1 MELSSSLPGPPG
13 TNCHPLLYWD
23 NSLITGKFE
32 DVWLRKCQVQ
42 HLRFCAL
49 VQTRNVAVFMVNKE
63 SYMCWWVKDWSNCQ
77 QQKDL
82 HDEHWSI
89 QSWENTT
96 LLRQGLLQ
104 NDSVRRDISMSVHNV
119 LKPISWDLFYYCG
132 SLNSHSIPLTRNSNS
147 KSCTLVV
154 LN

>member
-63 SYMCWWVKDWSNCQ
+63 SYMCWWVKDCRNKKICVM
-77 QQKDL
+77 
-82 HDEHWSI
+82 SI
-89 QSWENTT
+89 EVYN
-96 LLRQGLLQ
+96 LGKIPRCLGRGFHKM
-104 NDSVRRDISMSVHNV
+104 RRDISMSVHNV
-119 LKPISWDLFYYCG
+119 LQTHFMRSILLLEIFLISRNVLG
-132 SLNSHSIPLTRNSNS
+132 NSPGVGVRIPTY
-147 KSCTLVV
+147 
-154 LN
+154 